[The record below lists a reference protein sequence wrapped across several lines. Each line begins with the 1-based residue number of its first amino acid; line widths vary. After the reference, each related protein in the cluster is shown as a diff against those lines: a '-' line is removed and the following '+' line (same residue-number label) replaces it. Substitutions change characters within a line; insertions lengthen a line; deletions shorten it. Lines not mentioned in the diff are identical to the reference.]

1 MWYHRLEFESLR
13 SKTMNLEAK
22 KSVLRMFQYGL
33 LVVTAQ
39 HGEDGVASTVTWV
52 TQCSFDPPL
61 VAVAIKRGTR
71 TFDMVQA
78 AGAFAINVIGVGQQE
93 IASMFFKHVG
103 IEGDK
108 IGELPFTASVTG
120 SPILVGLP
128 GYVECKVVEF
138 VNRGDHPL
146 FVAEV
151 VEAGVQNSL
160 LR

>member
-1 MWYHRLEFESLR
+1 
-13 SKTMNLEAK
+13 
-22 KSVLRMFQYGL
+22 
-33 LVVTAQ
+33 
-39 HGEDGVASTVTWV
+39 
-52 TQCSFDPPL
+52 
-61 VAVAIKRGTR
+61 
-71 TFDMVQA
+71 
-78 AGAFAINVIGVGQQE
+78 
-93 IASMFFKHVG
+93 MFFKHVG